1 VGGIRVEVHEPADVL
16 STMLLALAGG
26 PREAK
31 PHPIAADALEH
42 IRPFRNHPSIAWL
55 REFAS
60 THDLV
65 GLYGH
70 AAQLA
75 GPVSFAPRSRQ
86 VPAYLRGYEP
96 QRMKE
101 LPARLATFCD
111 DAKIG
116 AFRRAHV
123 AEYTLAEADVRD
135 ALDGAAIDAFLRD
148 LYGPVKY
155 ALVVAPVPTHPRSG
169 GGTGAAS
176 PWESFAF
183 LRPPRV
189 AASSPDPVAW
199 SSDPEGTQVLAQ
211 HELSHALFDDAMR
224 EHGELVAR
232 LAPVLARVPPD
243 APLARVYRDADRRLA
258 ELFIRGSSVSY
269 LRRTH
274 GDEPAQ
280 RWLDGQAR
288 RLGTPLVRDFF
299 LAIEAY
305 LAGRRWSDLHAFLA
319 DLPTALGA

>member
-1 VGGIRVEVHEPADVL
+1 MDGIRVEVHEPADVL

-31 PHPIAADALEH
+31 PHPITADALEH
-42 IRPFRNHPSIAWL
+42 IRPFRTHPSIAWL
-55 REFAS
+55 KEFAS

-101 LPARLATFCD
+101 LPAQLAAFYD

-135 ALDGAAIDAFLRD
+135 ALDGAAIEAFLRD
-148 LYGPVKY
+148 LYGPIKY
-155 ALVVAPVPTHPRSG
+155 ALVVAPVPTHPRTG

-189 AASSPDPVAW
+189 AAASADPVAW

-211 HELSHALFDDAMR
+211 HELSHALFDDAVR
-224 EHGELVAR
+224 EHGDLAAR

-243 APLARVYRDADRRLA
+243 APLAKVYRDADRRLA
-258 ELFIRGSSVSY
+258 ELFLRGSSVAY

-274 GDEPAQ
+274 GHEPAQ
-280 RWLDGQAR
+280 RWLDGQER

-305 LAGRRWSDLHAFLA
+305 LGGRRWSDLHAFLA
-319 DLPTALGA
+319 DLPRVLGA